1 MTQIRW
7 IYTDLNKLSSKP
19 DLAKQKIRG
28 HLYNPCHPCAC
39 IHLIL
44 HLMLRIQHISL
55 VQFKNYSN
63 RSFDFIERIIGI
75 CGKNGVGKTNLL
87 DAIHYLCFTKS
98 YFTRLDGT
106 NVQHGNTGFRI
117 EATISLNDKP
127 EKAVCIL
134 RETGRK
140 EFWVNEGIYEKF
152 SQHIGRY
159 PCVVIAP
166 DDAELI
172 TGESKE
178 RRAFLDALLCQLDSE
193 YLKHLIAYK
202 RILDQRNSL
211 LKTFAE
217 SGNKNFSLLDVLDQ
231 QLIKPGNYVFN
242 KRKEFLFSFL
252 PLVKHLYN
260 DISQPP
266 ADVPIAIGTMTGKED
281 VNLFYESE
289 LLLASFEQLLTLN
302 RAKDCLAQRTTSGIH
317 RDDLEIQLGEKD
329 FKSIASQGQRKSL
342 LFALK
347 LAEMEVLKKEKG
359 FAPLL
364 LLDDVFEKLDEDR
377 INNLLNKVCVENDGQ
392 VFITDTNE
400 ERLRSHLEQLNVNF
414 QLIYL

>member
-1 MTQIRW
+1 M
-7 IYTDLNKLSSKP
+7 LKL
-19 DLAKQKIRG
+19 
-28 HLYNPCHPCAC
+28 
-39 IHLIL
+39 
-44 HLMLRIQHISL
+44 QHISL

-63 RSFDFIERIIGI
+63 SSFKFNERVIGI

-87 DAIHYLCFTKS
+87 DAIHYLCFTKG
-98 YFTRLDGT
+98 YFTRMDAN

-117 EATISLNDKP
+117 EATVSLKDKN

-134 RETGRK
+134 RENGRK
-140 EFWVNEGIYEKF
+140 EFWINDGIYEKF
-152 SQHIGRY
+152 SLHIGHY

-178 RRAFLDALLCQLDSE
+178 RRTFLDALLSQLDAG
-193 YLKHLIAYK
+193 YLKHLIIYK
-202 RILDQRNSL
+202 KVLEQRNSS
-211 LKTFAE
+211 LKAFAE
-217 SGNKNFSLLDVLDQ
+217 TGNKDFSLLDVLDE
-231 QLIKPGNYVFN
+231 QLIKPGNYIFN
-242 KRKEFLFSFL
+242 KRKEFLIPFL
-252 PLVKHLYN
+252 PLVKHLYD
-260 DISQPP
+260 DISKQPEN
-266 ADVPIAIGTMTGKED
+266 VS
-281 VNLFYESE
+281 LFYESE
-289 LLLASFEQLLTLN
+289 LLLASFEELLKAN
-302 RAKDCLAQRTTSGIH
+302 RTKDCIALRTTSGIH
-317 RDDLEIQLGEKD
+317 RDDLGIQLGKKD

-377 INNLLNKVCVENDGQ
+377 IGNLLHKVCVENEGQ

-400 ERLRSHLEQLNVNF
+400 ERLRSHLLQLNVDF
-414 QLIYL
+414 EMIQL